1 MYLNLVSALNVFSI
15 DRFRPLQSVRTLIE
29 ILADVVED
37 NIASHNRK
45 ILLKSRD
52 CGPKN
57 QEKKKAQGAHCA

>member
-29 ILADVVED
+29 ILADVVEN

-45 ILLKSRD
+45 ILRKMD

-57 QEKKKAQGAHCA
+57 QAKKKAQGAHCA